1 MTMFDGAHISRYLP
15 LKQAAAYIGVSRK
28 MLWEHVT
35 TGRIPGH
42 KLGRIWLLDRI
53 EIDAFLHGKQY
64 NIASR
69 EGVVAGQKGS
79 L

>member
-1 MTMFDGAHISRYLP
+1 MSRYLP
-15 LKQAAAYIGVSRK
+15 LKQAAIYLGVSQK

-42 KLGRIWLLDRI
+42 KLGRIWLLDRL
-53 EIDAFLHGKQY
+53 EIDAFLHGKLY
-64 NIASR
+64 NSSCR

>member
-1 MTMFDGAHISRYLP
+1 MPDQATSRYLP
-15 LKQAAAYIGVSRK
+15 LKQAATYLGVSRK

-42 KLGRIWLLDRI
+42 KFGRIWLLDRW
-53 EIDAFLHGKQY
+53 EIDAFLHGNQY
-64 NIASR
+64 NLDRR
-69 EGVVAGQKGS
+69 EGVVAGPNKGG

>member
-1 MTMFDGAHISRYLP
+1 MFDTHTSRYLP
-15 LKQAAAYIGVSRK
+15 LKQAAIYIGVSRK

-35 TGRIPGH
+35 TGRISGR
-42 KLGRIWLLDRI
+42 KLGRIWLFDRL
-53 EIDAFLHGKQY
+53 EIDSFLHAKQY
-64 NIASR
+64 NLDSR

>member
-1 MTMFDGAHISRYLP
+1 MMDTNISRYLP
-15 LKQAAAYIGVSRK
+15 LKQAAIYLGVSRK

-35 TGRIPGH
+35 AGRIPGH
-42 KLGRIWLLDRI
+42 KLGRIWLFDRL
-53 EIDAFLHGKQY
+53 EIDAILHGKLY
-64 NIASR
+64 NLASR